1 MIVTGSSFRGSL
13 EQLRIQWPKT
23 CYQNYMVCTNE
34 SWAVPAS
41 MTSRRFFVLEPDETY
56 AGLQTDVSRA

>member
-41 MTSRRFFVLEPDETY
+41 MTSRRFFVCICFNISY
-56 AGLQTDVSRA
+56 HVLQAKV